1 MGARCSVVRLAVLAL
16 LAGGA
21 ACGGKYGGGDTTP
34 RGVESAALAFKI
46 IDARTGREVAEAD
59 AWVKLAAARAVC
71 VGEEHPNP
79 HHHWAQ
85 LRIVDEL
92 AKRTKLAG
100 VSFGLGIEMVQR
112 PFQGV
117 IDDYAAGRID
127 DAALVSR
134 TGWADR
140 WGYDFAMYRPIFA
153 RAIAAQAPL
162 IALNAPRELVKKM
175 SRQGID
181 ALTPEERAQVP
192 ELKLDDAQHRAWFD
206 ALMEGMG
213 GAEAHKRPAEPPAEV
228 PKDEHHEG
236 VAAAADADRAAAD
249 RIYAVQVL
257 WDETM
262 ADAAAKWIGAAPG
275 RAMVLLAGNGHCH
288 DSGIVNRIKRRGIPD
303 AISVRPIIDDGTN
316 VAEELATP
324 MNDYLFVMYMP
335 SNRP

>member
-1 MGARCSVVRLAVLAL
+1 VVRLALLAVLAVV
-16 LAGGA
+16 A
-21 ACGGKYGGGDTTP
+21 ACGGKYGRAEPT
-34 RGVESAALAFKI
+34 RLALTYRI
-46 IDARTGREVAEAD
+46 LDARTGREVPDAD

-71 VGEEHPNP
+71 IGEEHPNTY
-79 HHHWAQ
+79 HHQVQ
-85 LRIVDEL
+85 LLIVDEL
-92 AKRTKLAG
+92 ARRAKLAG
-100 VSFGLGIEMVQR
+100 TSLALGIEMVQR

-117 IDDYAAGRID
+117 LDDYADGRID
-127 DAALVSR
+127 DDELVSR

-140 WGYDFAMYRPIFA
+140 WGYDFAMYQPIFA
-153 RAIAAQAPL
+153 RALAAKAPL

-206 ALMEGMG
+206 ALMADMG
-213 GAEAHKRPAEPPAEV
+213 GAEAHKRPAGP

-236 VAAAADADRAAAD
+236 EGEGEGEGDADADAAADRAAAD

-262 ADAAAKWIGAAPG
+262 ADVAAKWIGAAPG
-275 RAMVLLAGNGHCH
+275 RAMILLAGNGHCH
-288 DSGIVNRIKRRGIPD
+288 DSAIVNRIKRRGIPD
-303 AISVRPIIDDGTN
+303 AISVMPILSFGENLD
-316 VAEELATP
+316 AELAAP
-324 MNDYLFVMYMP
+324 RNDYLFVMYPP